1 MKCFNHEEREAA
13 ATCQRCGKGLCKEC
27 ASKYTPCLCDDCYE
41 AIQNEHHARQVT
53 AVEQR
58 RQGRLERMTFT
69 RNDLVLNCVLGIPLV
84 IFALYTIFTEAGG
97 FSDPGDVL
105 LLPWI
110 FCVPAGWRI
119 TSKWLR
125 LGQGDTTV
133 IYTDA
138 DGALYSFV
146 AHLMIRLI
154 GGFFLGIPAFLFQ
167 LFKLARSRKAVQEA
181 EQEVLKLRGR

>member
-69 RNDLVLNCVLGIPLV
+69 RND
-84 IFALYTIFTEAGG
+84 
-97 FSDPGDVL
+97 
-105 LLPWI
+105 
-110 FCVPAGWRI
+110 
-119 TSKWLR
+119 
-125 LGQGDTTV
+125 
-133 IYTDA
+133 
-138 DGALYSFV
+138 
-146 AHLMIRLI
+146 
-154 GGFFLGIPAFLFQ
+154 
-167 LFKLARSRKAVQEA
+167 
-181 EQEVLKLRGR
+181 

>member
-1 MKCFNHEEREAA
+1 M
-13 ATCQRCGKGLCKEC
+13 
-27 ASKYTPCLCDDCYE
+27 
-41 AIQNEHHARQVT
+41 
-53 AVEQR
+53 
-58 RQGRLERMTFT
+58 
-69 RNDLVLNCVLGIPLV
+69 
-84 IFALYTIFTEAGG
+84 
-97 FSDPGDVL
+97 
-105 LLPWI
+105 
-110 FCVPAGWRI
+110 
-119 TSKWLR
+119 
-125 LGQGDTTV
+125 